1 MSEITY
7 EDYLPEVG
15 KHYTPGTRYR
25 NRNGDSEWSYPP
37 PEARLA
43 RADYEFY
50 EYQRPA
56 LIGKTVEKPP
66 QLTPRQMLAGMA
78 LAGLCHDIH
87 SSEHTDTPTK
97 IAVWAVAI
105 ADAILERTK

>member
-1 MSEITY
+1 MSDTY
-7 EDYLPEVG
+7 EAYLPEVG
-15 KHYTPGTRYR
+15 KMYTLGTRYR
-25 NRNGDSEWSYPP
+25 ARNGDDCLKWTYPV
-37 PEARLA
+37 ADAILA
-43 RADYEFY
+43 RADYDYY

-56 LIGKTVEKPP
+56 TQPP

-78 LAGLCHDIH
+78 LAGLSHDIH

>member
-1 MSEITY
+1 MSEIKY

-15 KHYTPGTRYR
+15 KEYTPGTRYR
-25 NRNGDSEWSYPP
+25 VRNGDERGWIYPD
-37 PEARLA
+37 AGAGLA
-43 RADYEFY
+43 WADYEIY
-50 EYQRPA
+50 EYQRPV
-56 LIGKTVEKPP
+56 TQPP

-78 LAGLCHDIH
+78 LAGLSHDIH